1 MDFVLREGATEI
13 ADEEFKGREELESV
27 TVPDGVKKI
36 GKGAFFGCRGLK
48 EIHLPD
54 SLTEIGMGAFEGCD
68 GLRKITYHRKNESIV
83 KSAFYEQWRRLQKI
97 VLD

>member
-1 MDFVLREGATEI
+1 MPDSLTEI
-13 ADEEFKGREELESV
+13 GGGAFANCIGLTEIHL
-27 TVPDGVKKI
+27 PDSLTKI
-36 GKGAFFGCRGLK
+36 GDYAFYGCSGLT

-68 GLRKITYHRKNESIV
+68 GLRKITYHRKTESIV
-83 KSAFYEQWRRLQKI
+83 KIAFYEQWRSLEKI